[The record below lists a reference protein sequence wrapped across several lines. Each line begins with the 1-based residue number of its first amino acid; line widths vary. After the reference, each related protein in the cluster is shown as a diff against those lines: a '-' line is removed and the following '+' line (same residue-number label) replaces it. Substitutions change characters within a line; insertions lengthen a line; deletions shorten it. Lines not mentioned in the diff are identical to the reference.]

1 MFAKHSER
9 DIVPH
14 TIELFFY
21 PHKSFKCHLEESK
34 GDARCACQ
42 IDLSR
47 PTCSTI
53 KS

>member
-21 PHKSFKCHLEESK
+21 PHKSFKGHLEESK
-34 GDARCACQ
+34 GACQ